1 MSKARHAY
9 AKKTK
14 EKKPNNYSNEN
25 KNKNKTKKSIIKK
38 FFYLL
43 LILLVM
49 ALIAGT
55 CYLGYKK
62 YFINKLDTKTNVSEK
77 IGQMS
82 EIAPITE
89 SLKIK
94 DAKYLEANSLKLVS
108 KDQNTTNISLKIR
121 NTSNETHK
129 DIKFRLFL
137 MNENKET
144 ITTLDYKIDNIDPN
158 SNSNFI
164 ANIKNNLDNCKY
176 YSISLKY

>member
-1 MSKARHAY
+1 MGKARHAY
-9 AKKTK
+9 AKKSREK
-14 EKKPNNYSNEN
+14 EPKNYSNEN
-25 KNKNKTKKSIIKK
+25 KNKNKIKKSIIKK

-43 LILLVM
+43 LILLVISI
-49 ALIAGT
+49 IAGA

-62 YFINKLDTKTNVSEK
+62 YFVKNSDTKTNVSEK
-77 IGQMS
+77 IGQIS
-82 EIAPITE
+82 EIVPVTE

-108 KDQNTTNISLKIR
+108 KDKDITNVSLRIK

-129 DIKFRLFL
+129 DIKFRLYL
-137 MNENKET
+137 MNEKKET
-144 ITTLDYKIDNIDPN
+144 ITTVDYKIDNIDPN